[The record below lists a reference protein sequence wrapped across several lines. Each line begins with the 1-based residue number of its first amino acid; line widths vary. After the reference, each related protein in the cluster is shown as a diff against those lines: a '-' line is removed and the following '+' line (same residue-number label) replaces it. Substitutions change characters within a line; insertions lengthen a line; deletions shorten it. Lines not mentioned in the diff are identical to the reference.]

1 MQKRLY
7 RSRKEK
13 MVAGVAG
20 GIAEYFELDPVIVR
34 IGFVL
39 LTIMSGVGLIT
50 YIICIF
56 VIPKEPCSAEEIAK
70 EEVLNETSKDV
81 VQQSNRRKNILGI
94 ILVIAGLLLLAR
106 NYFPFFD
113 CDSII
118 PALFLLS
125 GIGLLATSKNHGAPK
140 NEA

>member
-39 LTIMSGVGLIT
+39 LTVISGVGLIT
-50 YIICIF
+50 YLICIF
-56 VIPKEPCSAEEIAK
+56 VMPKEPCSAEATAQ
-70 EEVLNETSKDV
+70 EEVLNETCKDDM
-81 VQQSNRRKNILGI
+81 QQGNKRRSILGI
-94 ILVIAGLLLLAR
+94 ILVIAGILLLAK

-113 CDSII
+113 CDSIV

-125 GIGLLATSKNHGAPK
+125 GIGLLATSKNHGVPK